1 MQEGYVG
8 RVIPFE
14 LVQQTLLKKE
24 LAELKQEETELESV
38 LIQYPEII
46 DEMTEEEKEG
56 DYLNDDNTAFV
67 PAKVKAYCKNANIFG
82 YNDELTVKIKRANT
96 LIEKEK
102 KLKKEVK
109 EKTWALHLLTKET
122 IEGLSDANVLMLLDL
137 KWIQPLCRSLAALP
151 LGVINDLVAKTRI
164 LAEKYAVT
172 YVDLESQIKESERS
186 LSALIDDLE
195 GSEFDMLGLRE
206 FQKLL
211 GANDDGK

>member
-1 MQEGYVG
+1 M
-8 RVIPFE
+8 
-14 LVQQTLLKKE
+14 LKKE